1 MVKRV
6 GIIGHISGRGY
17 VLAATAAAILAQQS
31 TVDPR
36 DPDPSR
42 EGIFRDH
49 NCSRCQSGAK
59 PCVNGNPNRCEYP
72 HARND

>member
-1 MVKRV
+1 MTHDPTNPFQDRRE
-6 GIIGHISGRGY
+6 H
-17 VLAATAAAILAQQS
+17 L
-31 TVDPR
+31 VDPR

-49 NCSRCQSGAK
+49 NCWRCNNGK
-59 PCVNGNPNRCEYP
+59 RPCVKGTPNRCEYP